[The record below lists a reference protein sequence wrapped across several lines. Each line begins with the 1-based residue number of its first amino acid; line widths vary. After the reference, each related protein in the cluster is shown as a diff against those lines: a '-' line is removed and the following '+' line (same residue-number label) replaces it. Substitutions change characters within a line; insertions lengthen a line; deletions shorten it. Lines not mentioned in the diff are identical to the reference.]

1 MPLSSKSLEHE
12 YFNLIYSSTGFF
24 FAFIQVIEIEKL
36 ASQFYKII
44 GQNQP
49 VFKFIDSERNK
60 GKSCVKY
67 IYFYD
72 IKFTKYMKFTQFT
85 IYRLKTMKFS
95 IYKANKV
102 SKV

>member
-1 MPLSSKSLEHE
+1 M
-12 YFNLIYSSTGFF
+12 
-24 FAFIQVIEIEKL
+24 EKL
-36 ASQFYKII
+36 AGKFYKII
-44 GQNQP
+44 EQNHP
-49 VFKFIDSERNK
+49 VFKLINSQQNK
-60 GKSCVKY
+60 GKYRVKY

-72 IKFTKYMKFTQFT
+72 IKFTKYTKFIKLT